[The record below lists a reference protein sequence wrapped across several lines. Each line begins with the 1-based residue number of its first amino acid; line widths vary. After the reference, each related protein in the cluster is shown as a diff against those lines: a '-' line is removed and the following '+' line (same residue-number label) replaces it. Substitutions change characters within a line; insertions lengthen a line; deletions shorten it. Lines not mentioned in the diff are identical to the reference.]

1 MRTLLNTIKPGV
13 TDRIRGIAVIQCSYS
28 HIIQLRDWLPDE
40 VGGIAYFSFDNPAQ
54 SPRIPIYSGTIALP
68 KSFSVCG
75 QHRYRKDAAIWSFRE
90 TNRIAT
96 INWDKTR
103 KLIEPQIKMFEN
115 KMFEMAPDIEKRAE
129 MLIKE
134 GKTQEAKELLTKHTQ
149 DFAAAAMNRWVE
161 LKSELWSIF
170 ARAM

>member
-1 MRTLLNTIKPGV
+1 
-13 TDRIRGIAVIQCSYS
+13 
-28 HIIQLRDWLPDE
+28 
-40 VGGIAYFSFDNPAQ
+40 
-54 SPRIPIYSGTIALP
+54 
-68 KSFSVCG
+68 
-75 QHRYRKDAAIWSFRE
+75 
-90 TNRIAT
+90 
-96 INWDKTR
+96 
-103 KLIEPQIKMFEN
+103 
-115 KMFEMAPDIEKRAE
+115 